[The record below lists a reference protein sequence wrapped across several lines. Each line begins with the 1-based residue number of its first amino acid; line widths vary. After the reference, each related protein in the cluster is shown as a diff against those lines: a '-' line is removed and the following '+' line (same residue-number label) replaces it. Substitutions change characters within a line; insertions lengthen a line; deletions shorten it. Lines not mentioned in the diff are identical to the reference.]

1 MEGEKSGE
9 NMQEKVTGAKKQKTK
24 KTKSN
29 IKSPILMVKIK
40 KNKMDLLN

>member
-9 NMQEKVTGAKKQKTK
+9 NMQEKVTEAKKQNNNK
-24 KTKSN
+24 KNNN

-40 KNKMDLLN
+40 KNKMDSLK